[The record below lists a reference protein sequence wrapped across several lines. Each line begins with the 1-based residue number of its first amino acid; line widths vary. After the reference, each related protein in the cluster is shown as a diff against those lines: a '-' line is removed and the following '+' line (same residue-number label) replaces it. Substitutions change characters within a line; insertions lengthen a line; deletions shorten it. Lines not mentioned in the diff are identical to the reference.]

1 MKVKSESEVTQ
12 SCPTLSDPMD
22 CSLPGSSIHG
32 ILQAKVLEW
41 GAVAFSDLLLLI
53 RVKNF
58 LLSRFVHHKVTN
70 GFPGGIVVKNLPAN
84 AGDARNT
91 GLIPWSGRSPGVG
104 NSNPLHYFL
113 PGKFHRQKNL
123 AGYKSMGS
131 QESDTTDHRHTHK
144 LQTQHEMF
152 PGRLT
157 EKTVSHTIQPSHG
170 NKKNP
175 VLFKDQN
182 KLHRFLFK

>member
-1 MKVKSESEVTQ
+1 M
-12 SCPTLSDPMD
+12 
-22 CSLPGSSIHG
+22 
-32 ILQAKVLEW
+32 
-41 GAVAFSDLLLLI
+41 
-53 RVKNF
+53 
-58 LLSRFVHHKVTN
+58 
-70 GFPGGIVVKNLPAN
+70 KNLPAS
-84 AGDARNT
+84 AADTRNT
-91 GLIPWSGRSPGVG
+91 GLIPCLGRSPGVG

-157 EKTVSHTIQPSHG
+157 EKIVSHRTQPSHG
-170 NKKNP
+170 NNNKKILFLKKKKIKTSYTGFYLNDN
-175 VLFKDQN
+175 VLF
-182 KLHRFLFK
+182 

>member
-32 ILQAKVLEW
+32 ILQAKVLDW
-41 GAVAFSDLLLLI
+41 GAVAFSDLFLLI

-131 QESDTTDHRHTHK
+131 QESDTTDHRHT
-144 LQTQHEMF
+144 QITN
-152 PGRLT
+152 
-157 EKTVSHTIQPSHG
+157 SA
-170 NKKNP
+170 
-175 VLFKDQN
+175 
-182 KLHRFLFK
+182 